1 MRYIMEINLFLY
13 ILQKIWS
20 VISWENFHQPVFLG
34 SIQEIGK
41 RKGWSQ
47 QQQRLFVNLQKKV
60 RFVLDEIRNS
70 NINDALAKLSFMNK
84 KAANN
89 IHKTITSA
97 INNMQQAE
105 ADFDGNNLF
114 IKEAYVNQGPTMKR
128 FRPAAMGRAVRIL
141 KRTSNLTVVISDE
154 KK

>member
-1 MRYIMEINLFLY
+1 MESTATTTIR
-13 ILQKIWS
+13 QS
-20 VISWENFHQPVFLG
+20 S
-34 SIQEIGK
+34 
-41 RKGWSQ
+41 
-47 QQQRLFVNLQKKV
+47 KKV

-70 NINDALAKLSFMNK
+70 NINDALATLSFMNK

-105 ADFDGNNLF
+105 GDFDGDNLF
-114 IKEAYVNQGPTMKR
+114 IKEVYVNQGPTMKR

>member
-1 MRYIMEINLFLY
+1 MEINLFLS
-13 ILQKIWS
+13 ILQKIWL
-20 VISWENFHQPVFLG
+20 VISWENFHQPVSLG

-41 RKGWSQ
+41 RKRDG
-47 QQQRLFVNLQKKV
+47 VNSNSDYSPIFKKSSICA
-60 RFVLDEIRNS
+60 DEIRNS

-105 ADFDGNNLF
+105 EDFDGDNLF
-114 IKEAYVNQGPTMKR
+114 IKEVYVNQGPTMKR

>member
-1 MRYIMEINLFLY
+1 MESTATTTIR
-13 ILQKIWS
+13 QS
-20 VISWENFHQPVFLG
+20 S
-34 SIQEIGK
+34 
-41 RKGWSQ
+41 
-47 QQQRLFVNLQKKV
+47 KKV

-70 NINDALAKLSFMNK
+70 NINDALAKLRFMNK

-89 IHKTITSA
+89 IHKIITSA
-97 INNMQQAE
+97 INNMQQAN
-105 ADFDGNNLF
+105 ADFDGDNLF
-114 IKEAYVNQGPTMKR
+114 IKEVYVNQGPTMKR

>member
-1 MRYIMEINLFLY
+1 MESTATTTIR
-13 ILQKIWS
+13 QS
-20 VISWENFHQPVFLG
+20 A
-34 SIQEIGK
+34 
-41 RKGWSQ
+41 
-47 QQQRLFVNLQKKV
+47 KKV
-60 RFVLDEIRNS
+60 RFVLDEIRNT
-70 NINDALAKLSFMNK
+70 NIDDALAILSFMNK
-84 KAANN
+84 KAAKH

-105 ADFDGNNLF
+105 ADFDGDNLF

-141 KRTSNLTVVISDE
+141 KRTSNLTVVISDM

>member
-1 MRYIMEINLFLY
+1 MKSTATTTIR
-13 ILQKIWS
+13 QS
-20 VISWENFHQPVFLG
+20 S
-34 SIQEIGK
+34 
-41 RKGWSQ
+41 
-47 QQQRLFVNLQKKV
+47 KKV

-70 NINDALAKLSFMNK
+70 NINDALAILSFMNK

-89 IHKTITSA
+89 IHKIITSA

-105 ADFDGNNLF
+105 ADFDGDNLF
-114 IKEAYVNQGPTMKR
+114 IKEVYVNQGPTMKR

>member
-1 MRYIMEINLFLY
+1 MESTATTTIR
-13 ILQKIWS
+13 QS
-20 VISWENFHQPVFLG
+20 S
-34 SIQEIGK
+34 
-41 RKGWSQ
+41 
-47 QQQRLFVNLQKKV
+47 KKV

-70 NINDALAKLSFMNK
+70 NINDALAKLRFMNK

-89 IHKTITSA
+89 IHKAITSA
-97 INNMQQAE
+97 INNMQQAD
-105 ADFDGNNLF
+105 ADFDGDNLF
-114 IKEAYVNQGPTMKR
+114 IKEVYVNQGPAMKR